1 MSNIDSVINMIKL
14 NPDYEKNDMIEQIML
29 TLKVTRSNAQVYIYN
44 AHRKMGT
51 APNKEP
57 SKKVQA
63 VVAAAMKTA
72 KKGKYLPGQVAVP
85 TKGDNKTREQVL
97 EEFAKIEA
105 ECEEFERTHEKHPNG
120 ITYIKKKNL
129 ETMKEVTRKHKAL
142 ERQIA
147 RATELK
153 PQQDE
158 FDEEATAFA
167 KAYVE
172 NYRGKTRAAH
182 AE

>member
-1 MSNIDSVINMIKL
+1 MSNINTVINFIKVE
-14 NPDYEKNDMIEQIML
+14 PDYNKDEMIQKIMD

-51 APNKEP
+51 APAKEA
-57 SKKVQA
+57 KV
-63 VVAAAMKTA
+63 KTA
-72 KKGKYLPGQVAVP
+72 AKAKKDKYLPGQVAVP
-85 TKGDNKTREQVL
+85 TKGDNKTRKQVL

-120 ITYIKKKNL
+120 LTYVKKKNL
-129 ETMKEVTRKHKAL
+129 ETMRAVTRKLKAL
-142 ERQIA
+142 ERKA
-147 RATELK
+147 EEAKAVKTE
-153 PQQDE
+153 QDE
-158 FDEEATAFA
+158 FQEEADAFA

-172 NYRGKTRAAH
+172 NYRGKNAAVY

>member
-1 MSNIDSVINMIKL
+1 MSNIDTVINFIKVE
-14 NPDYEKNDMIEQIML
+14 PDYNKDEMIQKIMD

-51 APNKEP
+51 APEKKA
-57 SKKVQA
+57 SKMAQA
-63 VVAAAMKTA
+63 IVTAASKTA
-72 KKGKYLPGQVAVP
+72 KKNKYLPGQVATP
-85 TKGDNKTREQVL
+85 TKGDNKTRKQVL

-120 ITYIKKKNL
+120 LTYVKKKNL
-129 ETMKEVTRKHKAL
+129 ETMRDVTRKLKAL
-142 ERQIA
+142 ERKAEEAKAIK
-147 RATELK
+147 TE
-153 PQQDE
+153 QDE
-158 FDEEATAFA
+158 FQEEADAFA

-172 NYRGKTRAAH
+172 NYRGKNTAVH